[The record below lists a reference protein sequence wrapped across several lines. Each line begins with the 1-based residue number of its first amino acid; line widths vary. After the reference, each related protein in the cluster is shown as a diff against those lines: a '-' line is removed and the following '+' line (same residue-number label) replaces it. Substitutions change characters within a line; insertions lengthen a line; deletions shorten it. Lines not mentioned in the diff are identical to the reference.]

1 MLLLLICWCYLG
13 FTFLNLGFAFQ
24 KITKF
29 KSNDYILT
37 IIYGMFFTTI
47 LASTWAIYG
56 RIHFEFQLFLIALQ
70 GLIVLKFKKELYL
83 VYQLFWQQIKSLSKA
98 LKIFLTT
105 IALLILIQAVSNAT
119 LIDNET
125 YYIQTIKWLN
135 EFGFVKGLANLHQFF
150 AQTSGWHIL
159 QSAFS
164 FSYLPFSNND
174 LNGFCLLLGNLFAA
188 FRLKDYVKNG
198 HRINLWFG
206 LLPLAN
212 VFLFS
217 FSNVPSPDLA
227 VAVLSMVLFYYFIK
241 SEDEEVMTFNTLLLL
256 TIFIVYIK
264 ITALPLVVLPLL
276 YFSIHFKK
284 MTVKINTSL
293 VIGLLV
299 FILFAIKNTILTGL
313 PLFPSLLFKKI
324 VAVDYALPMSLYD
337 FSFETSKCYSFF
349 ISSQAYAE
357 SNGFQI
363 FLAWLNHSFINIFIL
378 ILLLVIPYF
387 IKRFFNS
394 KAVWMLYGVMVF
406 QFAFIWFTS
415 PQFRFM
421 IPFTILFCLLLISL
435 MLSTANKIYMSFL
448 ASIFLIL
455 FLMMVPPRL
464 GQHQTKINFMNDSF
478 SISKLLYP
486 NPNSNLKTTFE
497 AKTMGNLNYFS
508 PDSTTYIWAT
518 GDGKLPCVNEKQ
530 LQYFKKRLG
539 IFPQCRT
546 NNIKDGFYSKNK
558 SSHD

>member
-1 MLLLLICWCYLG
+1 LLAAWKLICRVSIAG
-13 FTFLNLGFAFQ
+13 
-24 KITKF
+24 
-29 KSNDYILT
+29 
-37 IIYGMFFTTI
+37 
-47 LASTWAIYG
+47 
-56 RIHFEFQLFLIALQ
+56 LF
-70 GLIVLKFKKELYL
+70 
-83 VYQLFWQQIKSLSKA
+83 
-98 LKIFLTT
+98 
-105 IALLILIQAVSNAT
+105 
-119 LIDNET
+119 
-125 YYIQTIKWLN
+125 
-135 EFGFVKGLANLHQFF
+135 
-150 AQTSGWHIL
+150 
-159 QSAFS
+159 
-164 FSYLPFSNND
+164 
-174 LNGFCLLLGNLFAA
+174 
-188 FRLKDYVKNG
+188 KNG

-256 TIFIVYIK
+256 TIFIIYIK

-276 YFSIHFKK
+276 FFAIHFKK

-293 VIGLLV
+293 LIGLLV

-313 PLFPSLLFKKI
+313 PLFPSLLFQKI

-349 ISSQAYAE
+349 ISGQAYAE

-394 KAVWMLYGVMVF
+394 KAVWTLYGVMVF

-421 IPFTILFCLLLISL
+421 IPFVMLFCLLL
-435 MLSTANKIYMSFL
+435 LSFVIRVEKSIHVALFVSF
-448 ASIFLIL
+448 FLIGL
-455 FLMMVPPRL
+455 LLNVP
-464 GQHQTKINFMNDSF
+464 
-478 SISKLLYP
+478 
-486 NPNSNLKTTFE
+486 
-497 AKTMGNLNYFS
+497 A
-508 PDSTTYIWAT
+508 
-518 GDGKLPCVNEKQ
+518 
-530 LQYFKKRLG
+530 
-539 IFPQCRT
+539 
-546 NNIKDGFYSKNK
+546 
-558 SSHD
+558 